1 MRGLLILDVGETMNF
16 LNAHIV
22 ESVVTELVPVL
33 FENYVDGDSD
43 FAYLGGDEGR
53 GKLESAL
60 AQPRQT
66 FYGEFLYP
74 EMEDKV
80 TALLWSIIKNHPF
93 VDGNK
98 RAALTTANLF
108 LLVNRQVL
116 LATQSDALE
125 VCLRI
130 AGGNP
135 PIDRERVS
143 TWVGSRLVDLNDEGA
158 IERIYSFLDAHVSTH
173 LGDFVAQQNFLQ
185 AAFSLPEDAWEVLA
199 AD

>member
-1 MRGLLILDVGETMNF
+1 MILDMVEAMIF
-16 LNAHIV
+16 LNAPIV
-22 ESVVTELVPVL
+22 ESVVTALVPVL
-33 FENYVDGDSD
+33 FENYGDGGASD

-60 AQPRQT
+60 AQPRQS
-66 FYGEFLYP
+66 FGGEFLYP

-98 RAALTTANLF
+98 RVALTTANLF
-108 LLVNRQVL
+108 LLLNRHVL
-116 LATQSDALE
+116 LATQADALE

-130 AGGNP
+130 AGGNQ
-135 PIDRERVS
+135 PIDWEGVS
-143 TWVGSRLVDLNDEGA
+143 TWFEERIVGMDNEGA
-158 IERIYSFLDAHVSTH
+158 SERASSFFHKNVPNH
-173 LGDFVAQQNFLQ
+173 RRDFVAQANFLQ
-185 AAFSLPEDAWEVLA
+185 ALTSLPEDAWEVLA